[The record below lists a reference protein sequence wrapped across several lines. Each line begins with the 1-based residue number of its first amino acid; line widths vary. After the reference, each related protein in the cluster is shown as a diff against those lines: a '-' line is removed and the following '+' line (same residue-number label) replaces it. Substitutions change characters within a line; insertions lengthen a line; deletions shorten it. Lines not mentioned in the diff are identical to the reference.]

1 VAAVHERRVP
11 VVSDRPARERGFTMM
26 ELLVAVSIAAVLFA
40 IGVPMFR
47 DAALGSRLSAAAN
60 NLLAS
65 VQLARSEA
73 IKRNVNVT
81 LCASSD
87 GTSCAG
93 AGGWEQGWITIID
106 PADPSTVVQYQQG
119 LPAGYQMTQTGG
131 TTDLVFQPI
140 GIGASAAEIT
150 VCRLDPIGS
159 QERVLS
165 LRATGTANVT
175 ATTAGV
181 CPD

>member
-1 VAAVHERRVP
+1 MAAMGRPRVP
-11 VVSDRPARERGFTMM
+11 REQEFSARAQGFTML
-26 ELLVAVSIAAVLFA
+26 ELLVAVAIAAVLFT

-47 DAALGSRLSAAAN
+47 DVTLGSRLSAAAN
-60 NLLAS
+60 NLLSS

-87 GTSCAG
+87 GQSCA
-93 AGGWEQGWITIID
+93 ASGGWEQGWITIID
-106 PADPSTVVQYQQG
+106 PADPDTVVQYQQG
-119 LPAGYQMTQTGG
+119 LPPGFQMTQTGG

-140 GIGASAAEIT
+140 GIGATAAVVT
-150 VCRLDPIGS
+150 VCRLDPPGS
-159 QERVLS
+159 QERVVS
-165 LRATGTANVT
+165 VRPTGTANVSI
-175 ATTAGV
+175 TTTGV

>member
-1 VAAVHERRVP
+1 MPAMRECRVDTAQ
-11 VVSDRPARERGFTMM
+11 DRPARERGFTMM
-26 ELLVAVSIAAVLFA
+26 ELLVAVAIAAVLFA

-47 DAALGSRLSAAAN
+47 DVALGSRLSAAAN
-60 NLLAS
+60 NLLS
-65 VQLARSEA
+65 SIQLARSEA

-87 GTSCAG
+87 GASCAG
-93 AGGWEQGWITIID
+93 AGGWEQGWITIVD
-106 PADPSTVVQYQQG
+106 PADPDTVVQYQQG
-119 LPAGYQMTQTGG
+119 LPSGYQMTQAGG

-140 GIGASAAEIT
+140 GIGASAAVIT
-150 VCRLDPIGS
+150 VCRLDPLGR

-165 LRATGTANVT
+165 VRATGTANI
-175 ATTAGV
+175 TTTTTGV

>member
-1 VAAVHERRVP
+1 MCRHRVTGAQHG
-11 VVSDRPARERGFTMM
+11 PAGERGFTMM
-26 ELLVAVSIAAVLFA
+26 ELLVAVAIAAVLFA

-47 DAALGSRLSAAAN
+47 DVTLGSRLSAAAN
-60 NLLAS
+60 NLLSS

-87 GTSCAG
+87 GQSCAG

-106 PADPSTVVQYQQG
+106 PADPDTVVQYQQG
-119 LPAGYQMTQTGG
+119 LPPGYQMTQAGG

-140 GIGASAAEIT
+140 GIGSTAAVVT
-150 VCRLDPIGS
+150 VCRLEPPGA
-159 QERVLS
+159 QERVVS
-165 LRATGTANVT
+165 VRPTGTANVSI
-175 ATTAGV
+175 TTTGV

>member
-1 VAAVHERRVP
+1 MRKIRVP
-11 VVSDRPARERGFTMM
+11 AMRDRPASERGFTMM

-47 DAALGSRLSAAAN
+47 DAALGSRLSAAA
-60 NLLAS
+60 
-65 VQLARSEA
+65 
-73 IKRNVNVT
+73 

-87 GTSCAG
+87 GESCAG

-106 PADPSTVVQYQQG
+106 PADPDTVVQYQQG

-140 GIGASAAEIT
+140 GIGASAAVIT
-150 VCRLDPIGS
+150 VCRLNPAGS
-159 QERVLS
+159 QERVLA

-175 ATTAGV
+175 STTTGV

>member
-1 VAAVHERRVP
+1 MRKIRVP
-11 VVSDRPARERGFTMM
+11 AMRDRPASERGFTMM

-87 GTSCAG
+87 GESCAG

-106 PADPSTVVQYQQG
+106 PADPDTVVQYQQG

-140 GIGASAAEIT
+140 GIGASAAVIT
-150 VCRLDPIGS
+150 VCRLNPAGS
-159 QERVLS
+159 QERVLA

-175 ATTAGV
+175 STTTGV

>member
-1 VAAVHERRVP
+1 MQ
-11 VVSDRPARERGFTMM
+11 DRPASERGFTMM

-87 GTSCAG
+87 GESCAG
-93 AGGWEQGWITIID
+93 AGGWEQGWITIVD
-106 PADPSTVVQYQQG
+106 PADPDTVVQYQQG
-119 LPAGYQMTQTGG
+119 LPAAREAI
-131 TTDLVFQPI
+131 VAPAASNS
-140 GIGASAAEIT
+140 ASAIDAAS
-150 VCRLDPIGS
+150 PAPFS
-159 QERVLS
+159 
-165 LRATGTANVT
+165 T
-175 ATTAGV
+175 ATAAPRAANFFTVSGMAATRVSGAPSCRTAIFKRAA
-181 CPD
+181 